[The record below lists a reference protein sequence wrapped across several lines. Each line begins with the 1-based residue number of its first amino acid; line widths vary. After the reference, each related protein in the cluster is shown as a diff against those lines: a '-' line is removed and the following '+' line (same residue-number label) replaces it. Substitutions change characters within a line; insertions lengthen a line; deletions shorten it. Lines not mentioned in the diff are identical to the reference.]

1 MPDKTK
7 TESEAPMVSHGRGGK
22 PALTPSLHNQ
32 HLTSNTSKKPGQ
44 GNIGHDTTEY
54 VDGEIVREGPYGDQ
68 GDGAYSAGVSTSTTP
83 TKPKPKPKSPHD
95 CKPDATPTDAS
106 STQRGG
112 AGNIGSPMVRPSSR
126 VPHDTDMIPEL
137 AVRDSTDE
145 TYHTGRGG
153 QGNVHLDETALKEKE
168 EKEKKK
174 KVAHEGLADKLKYK
188 LLGRK

>member
-1 MPDKTK
+1 MPGKTDKATK
-7 TESEAPMVSHGRGGK
+7 ESEAPLVSHGRG
-22 PALTPSLHNQ
+22 
-32 HLTSNTSKKPGQ
+32 GQ
-44 GNIGHDTTEY
+44 GNIGHDSTEY

-68 GDGAYSAGVSTSTTP
+68 GDGAYSAG
-83 TKPKPKPKSPHD
+83 
-95 CKPDATPTDAS
+95 
-106 STQRGG
+106 RGG

-126 VPHDTDMIPEL
+126 APHDVEMIPEL

-153 QGNVHLDETALKEKE
+153 QGNVHLDEATLKEKE
-168 EKEKKK
+168 KK